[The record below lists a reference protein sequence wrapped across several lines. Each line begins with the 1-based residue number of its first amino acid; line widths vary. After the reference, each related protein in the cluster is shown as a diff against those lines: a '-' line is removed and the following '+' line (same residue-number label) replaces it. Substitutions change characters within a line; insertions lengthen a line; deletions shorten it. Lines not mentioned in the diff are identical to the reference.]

1 VKTELANEI
10 AQALYP
16 ISAYK
21 LPKVCQAFGLAEGTG
36 EEAFSSKN
44 RYVLT
49 RLEGLSED
57 DLVELAEKV
66 VAQHPRYSLEELLGK
81 LKPSVSY
88 RIGELTRRAVVRE
101 LNRLGDLSGHLGIVE
116 FLERIWSLKQIK
128 AVDHGSLNGCHT
140 MADSVF
146 QHMVRND
153 DWSITDLLE
162 YLNAYSISDLRF
174 GKCLELVVSP
184 LVRDEAGQKSYA
196 ARLNTLLAKDGVEL
210 RHVEEQSGYPV
221 YRIVPL
227 RDGVS
232 GRAKNLIFAADG
244 PKPSL
249 VLEDAVNND
258 VKIVENAEF
267 CLIYE
272 ESIPAGG
279 LLWKDLVIWW
289 AKKNGLQPDDPQTAR
304 SLYKRL
310 AKSLVSEPEKTL
322 FYAYYKR
329 FNSLGDRLP
338 ALVPQVYLHYDPYT
352 RRDLGGVRRL
362 PRQRMDF
369 LMLLSHYH
377 RVVVE
382 VDGKQHYA
390 DGDTASPQ
398 KYAEMVCA
406 DRELK
411 LAGYDVYRFG
421 GAELFGPDAENLVFS
436 FFNQLF
442 TKYQRA

>member
-1 VKTELANEI
+1 VKTKLANEI

-16 ISAYK
+16 ISANK
-21 LPKVCQAFGLAEGTG
+21 LPKVCQVFGLAEGTG
-36 EEAFSSKN
+36 EEAFSSKM

-49 RLEGLSED
+49 RLEGLSDEE
-57 DLVELAEKV
+57 LLELAEKV
-66 VAQHPRYSLEELLGK
+66 LAQHPSYTLEELVAK
-81 LKPSVSY
+81 LKPGVSY
-88 RIGELTRRAVVRE
+88 QIGELTRRAVVRE
-101 LNRLGDLSGHLGIVE
+101 LEQLGDLSGHLGIID

-128 AVDHGSLNGCHT
+128 AVDYDVLSCSN
-140 MADSVF
+140 MADSVY
-146 QHMVRND
+146 QHMVTND

-162 YLNAYSISDLRF
+162 HLNAYNISDRRF

-184 LVRDEAGQKSYA
+184 LARDEAGQKSYA
-196 ARLNTLLAKDGVEL
+196 ARLNVHLAKDGVEL

-221 YRIVPL
+221 YRLIPL

-244 PKPSL
+244 PKPEL
-249 VLEDAVNND
+249 LLDDAVNND
-258 VKIVENAEF
+258 VKIVANAEF
-267 CLIYE
+267 CLIYDDP
-272 ESIPAGG
+272 IPTSG
-279 LLWKDLVIWW
+279 LLWKDLVTWW
-289 AKKNGLQPDDPQTAR
+289 AKKNGLQLDDPQTAR

-310 AKSLVSEPEKTL
+310 AKSLASEPEKTL

-329 FNSLGDRLP
+329 FNGLGDRLP

-352 RRDLGGVRRL
+352 RRELGGARRL

-390 DGDTASPQ
+390 EGDTASTQ

-421 GAELFGPDAENLVFS
+421 GAELFSPNAEDLVFS

-442 TKYQRA
+442 TKYQRT